1 MDSQIPFF
9 CGDSEVC
16 RTIGSRDALEQA
28 KNNIVKNFVMVG
40 ILEDLDMTHAVMEC
54 LMPHL
59 FKGLVKEHS
68 KQNLHIHGKHKD
80 KSSLRY
86 IRQISLN

>member
-28 KNNIVKNFVMVG
+28 KSNIERSFVMVG
-40 ILEDLDMTHAVMEC
+40 ALEDLQMTHAVMEC
-54 LMPHL
+54 LMPSF
-59 FKGLVKEHS
+59 FKGLAQEHS
-68 KQNLHIHGKHKD
+68 EQNLHIHGKHHK
-80 KSSLRY
+80 KNSLR
-86 IRQISLN
+86 